1 MIKSLAV
8 HQKGCGNDEVVAA
21 RRHVQCQSKSD
32 DATQAAEPQDNLVT
46 EPDLC
51 GTELIHDAA
60 EGKDV
65 HASGYKIETHLQLRS
80 VAIAMEERRSLKDA
94 FGMSIRDVR
103 GRHTAAT
110 ASIMTAGVRRSAD
123 EETKPM

>member
-51 GTELIHDAA
+51 ATELVHNAA
-60 EGKDV
+60 EGKYV
-65 HASGYKIETHLQLRS
+65 HASGYKIETHLQLWS
-80 VAIAMEERRSLKDA
+80 VAIASEEYRKHADA
-94 FGMSIRDVR
+94 YGMMHTGS
-103 GRHTAAT
+103 GREAY
-110 ASIMTAGVRRSAD
+110 R
-123 EETKPM
+123 